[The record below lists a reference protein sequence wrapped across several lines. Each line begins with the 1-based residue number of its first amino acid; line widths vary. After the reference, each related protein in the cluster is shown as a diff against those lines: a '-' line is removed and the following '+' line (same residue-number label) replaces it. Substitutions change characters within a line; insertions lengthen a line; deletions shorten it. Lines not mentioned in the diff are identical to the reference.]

1 LILFLNNFLNLI
13 FLKEKNKCSENDMEY
28 EKLRKFYNIFKQ
40 YYSKW
45 IQVVQKE
52 EKTHPY
58 KKFERE
64 NDKLYNSFLKRTE
77 NFE

>member
-1 LILFLNNFLNLI
+1 MEFSNTLFKDEFKFILFI
-13 FLKEKNKCSENDMEY
+13 IK
-28 EKLRKFYNIFKQ
+28 KLRKFYNIFKRH
-40 YYSKW
+40 YSKW

-64 NDKLYNSFLKRTE
+64 NDKLYKSFLKRTE

>member
-1 LILFLNNFLNLI
+1 
-13 FLKEKNKCSENDMEY
+13 MEY